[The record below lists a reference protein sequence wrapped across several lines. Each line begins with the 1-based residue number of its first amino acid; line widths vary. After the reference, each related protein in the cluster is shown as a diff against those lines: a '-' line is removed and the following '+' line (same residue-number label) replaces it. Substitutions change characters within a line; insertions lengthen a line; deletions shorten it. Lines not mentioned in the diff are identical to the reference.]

1 MSDEVVIV
9 EVVKRMERDL
19 KQFDLILFFTGEKEF
34 VEEWISCAVKAAEL
48 KDSSKKIGILSD
60 SDISNQ
66 NCCNCVYR
74 RVDREEREV
83 LERLYFTYDF
93 SDQFIMIS
101 DKQQFGGLLNYIK
114 TGTITREEMIRA
126 LIG

>member
-1 MSDEVVIV
+1 M
-9 EVVKRMERDL
+9 
-19 KQFDLILFFTGEKEF
+19 
-34 VEEWISCAVKAAEL
+34 
-48 KDSSKKIGILSD
+48 
-60 SDISNQ
+60 
-66 NCCNCVYR
+66 
-74 RVDREEREV
+74 DREEREV

-126 LIG
+126 LLG